1 MTNEHTLFRVRL
13 EYGVD
18 EPLCY
23 TSVLDMGRH
32 VERMIRRAGL
42 PLAYSHGFHP
52 HPQFQFAA
60 PLPVGY
66 RATSE
71 LLDLYLTDELDV
83 ASVVE
88 RLRRQSP
95 RGFEIVQA
103 YAVSLDAPVL
113 QSVLRQAEYSVEL
126 WSPATAA
133 EVADALTAFLSRD
146 AIPRERERKGRTQ
159 HYDLRALFSEV
170 RYLSTSSDAALGSGT
185 RHGLFVTARCGSQ
198 GSGRPEEMLQ
208 ELGIECVHSRI
219 TRTRLICASGDEEDI
234 ES

>member
-1 MTNEHTLFRVRL
+1 MTLERALSRIRL

-32 VERMIRRAGL
+32 VERMIRRAEL

-52 HPQFQFAA
+52 HPQIQFAA

-66 RATSE
+66 LATSE
-71 LLDLYLTDELDV
+71 LLDLYLTHYVDPANV
-83 ASVVE
+83 HQ
-88 RLRRQSP
+88 RLSCQSP
-95 RGFEIVQA
+95 KGFDVVQVS
-103 YAVSLDAPVL
+103 AVSHDAPVL
-113 QSVLRQAEYSVEL
+113 QSVLRQAEYRVEL
-126 WSPATAA
+126 WSSASKS
-133 EVADALTAFLSRD
+133 EVVDAVNGFLSRE

-159 HYDLRALFSEV
+159 RYDLRALFCEV
-170 RYLSTSSDAALGSGT
+170 GYLTTSSEAAVSGAL
-185 RHGLFVTARCGSQ
+185 RHVLFASARCGSQ

-208 ELGIECVHSRI
+208 EMGIECLHSRI
-219 TRTRLICASGDEEDI
+219 TRTRLICASGDEEDT